1 MLSVKG
7 VYEKG
12 EVKLKEKI
20 PADAEREIPVIVT
33 FLEDIKRTKKPLRKY
48 RVSDLAGR
56 LEWDGD
62 AVAQQ
67 RAIRDEW

>member
-20 PADAEREIPVIVT
+20 AADVEREIPVIVT
-33 FLEDIKRTKKPLRKY
+33 FLEDIKKTKKPIKKY